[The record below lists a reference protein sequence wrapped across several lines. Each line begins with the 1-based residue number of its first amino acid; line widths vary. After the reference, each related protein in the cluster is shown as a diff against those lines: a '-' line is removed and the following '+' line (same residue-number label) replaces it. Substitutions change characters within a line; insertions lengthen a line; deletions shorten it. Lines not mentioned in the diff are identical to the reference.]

1 MMTMT
6 MTMMS
11 NQAITGEKISK
22 LGSFKLKELFTGN
35 QSSELTLHEPDE
47 SDVDDGDHDCQ
58 DVTNIIINIIIATVL
73 TLTTTTTIII
83 IIIVMA
89 YQQITTSHIPTIVII
104 FIIVI
109 LIIIIQYH
117 LRTALDSSESL

>member
-1 MMTMT
+1 MVMMTMTMT

-47 SDVDDGDHDCQ
+47 SDVDDGDHDRQ
-58 DVTNIIINIIIATVL
+58 DVTN
-73 TLTTTTTIII
+73 
-83 IIIVMA
+83 MG
-89 YQQITTSHIPTIVII
+89 SPM
-104 FIIVI
+104 
-109 LIIIIQYH
+109 
-117 LRTALDSSESL
+117 

>member
-47 SDVDDGDHDCQ
+47 SDVDDGDHDRQ

-73 TLTTTTTIII
+73 TTTTTTTIII
-83 IIIVMA
+83 IATSPSIPRQPLSAHLPLYHCTDTYNDI
-89 YQQITTSHIPTIVII
+89 ITTFMT
-104 FIIVI
+104 
-109 LIIIIQYH
+109 
-117 LRTALDSSESL
+117 